1 MLDDRN
7 LGAHTYNEATAARI
21 YADVKSY
28 GPEFRTALAYLTK
41 RFGS

>member
-7 LGAHTYNEATAARI
+7 LVAHAYNEATAARI

-28 GPEFRTALAYLTK
+28 APEFRSALAYLAK
-41 RFGS
+41 RFDS